1 MRKTFFIIF
10 AFFAIINAD
19 AQTVSEKKYLQERID
34 YRKNSVD
41 KVKKGLVDTLK
52 VQISDYQ
59 QLTDILSKEAEEFS
73 IENNNLRKELHKFLL
88 LTSSDTLIF
97 HQDFK
102 TISDVPI
109 CLQERTDI
117 VKSIIELRKRIV
129 AAESTAQEL
138 EQKLGNSPIAY
149 AAIREKIEKDLV
161 EIQALIHNIKSMN
174 LSSLSDEQQKYFRPG
189 LTNRYNSFQKYY

>member
-19 AQTVSEKKYLQERID
+19 AQKVSEKKNLQERID
-34 YRKNSVD
+34 YRKNSID

-52 VQISDYQ
+52 VQILDYQ
-59 QLTDILSKEAEEFS
+59 QLTDFLSKEAEEFS

-129 AAESTAQEL
+129 TAESTAQEL

-161 EIQALIHNIKSMN
+161 EIQALIHKIKSMN